1 MTRQEIIRDLGEGLV
16 LRRASAADAEAL
28 AAFNADLHRDEGT
41 AQPDEGIA
49 VWTRDLLLR
58 PHPTMSAGGV
68 TVVEDRRSGA
78 IVSSLSL
85 IPQTWAY
92 AGREFG
98 VGRMELVGTNSGYRQ
113 RGLVRAQFAV
123 AHAWSAARGQAA
135 QIVTGIP
142 YFYRQF
148 GYEMVLTLGAG
159 RAGSKLDVPALKE
172 GETEP
177 YMVRPAP
184 AADAPFIARTYA
196 AGQRRHLV
204 RDVRSA
210 AVWRYEIEGYS
221 EGSIVRV
228 ETRILETPGGEP
240 VGFLAHLPRLER
252 GRVVLVSYELA
263 GKVSWATVT
272 PTVLRYVYAVG
283 EDYARRQGGEIGGH
297 FSWRGTD
304 HPCYRVAER
313 CLPVVRRPYAH
324 YVRVADLP
332 GFLRLIG
339 PVLEDRLLAA
349 GLAGHDGELKLGFFR
364 SGCRLVFAGGR
375 LVASEPWLPGPGN
388 YGDATFPDLTF
399 LQLLFGYRDLSELE
413 YAFPDCGARADT
425 SHALLMALF
434 PKQASDVWALIRAPR
449 RFSTLPAASAS
460 AGPDRRGRPGAVL
473 RRGWCATPRSRRA
486 TCRGCLRQRGTCP
499 RVDRWSGRWRQ

>member
-177 YMVRPAP
+177 YMVRPAT

-210 AVWRYEIEGYS
+210 AVWRYEIEGHS
-221 EGSIVRV
+221 RV
-228 ETRILETPGGEP
+228 GRQGFLGDGDADGTALCLCGWRRLRQAAGRRNRRPLLLAGNRPSLLPGGR
-240 VGFLAHLPRLER
+240 ALPAGGAPSLRPLRAR
-252 GRVVLVSYELA
+252 GR
-263 GKVSWATVT
+263 
-272 PTVLRYVYAVG
+272 P
-283 EDYARRQGGEIGGH
+283 
-297 FSWRGTD
+297 
-304 HPCYRVAER
+304 
-313 CLPVVRRPYAH
+313 
-324 YVRVADLP
+324 
-332 GFLRLIG
+332 
-339 PVLEDRLLAA
+339 A
-349 GLAGHDGELKLGFFR
+349 GLSASHR
-364 SGCRLVFAGGR
+364 SGPGGPPAGGR
-375 LVASEPWLPGPGN
+375 LGGPRWGTEAGLLPLRLPPG
-388 YGDATFPDLTF
+388 
-399 LQLLFGYRDLSELE
+399 
-413 YAFPDCGARADT
+413 
-425 SHALLMALF
+425 
-434 PKQASDVWALIRAPR
+434 
-449 RFSTLPAASAS
+449 
-460 AGPDRRGRPGAVL
+460 L
-473 RRGWCATPRSRRA
+473 RRRQAGGQRTLAARSGELRRCHLSGPHLLAAALRLPRPLGAGVRLRRLRRAGGNQPRSA
-486 TCRGCLRQRGTCP
+486 DGALSQTGLGCLGAHSSAQTLLYLASSERLSRARP
-499 RVDRWSGRWRQ
+499 